1 MRKITLLLFT
11 IISLLISCSDD
22 DNTNPQEPLVL
33 DFEIS
38 VNSDSPPAEVTITNN
53 TTGAT
58 SYNWLFTNGTPTS
71 SIEETPDIITYI
83 NEGEF
88 IISLEATN
96 GTDTESISK
105 TFSLESNE
113 INYSG
118 EWIGTQFL
126 IDEPYDFNNDG
137 ILGTDYK
144 IELPCLIQNITLNS
158 DGTGLFKANIHSGQ
172 LDGSLICVEYQE
184 TPLTWNLNENGTIIL
199 LTIFDETA
207 EIVIVD
213 ENTVE
218 RFSEAL
224 LDEDIGISGK
234 VVYERE

>member
-1 MRKITLLLFT
+1 MRKITLLFT

-22 DNTNPQEPLVL
+22 DSTNPQEPLVL
-33 DFEIS
+33 EFEIS

-118 EWIGTQFL
+118 EWIGTMFL
-126 IDEPYDFNNDG
+126 VDEPYDFNGDG
-137 ILGTDYK
+137 TPGIDYK
-144 IELPCLIQNITLNS
+144 IELPCLIQDITLNE
-158 DGTGLFKANIHSGQ
+158 DGTGLFKANIHGGAVGN
-172 LDGSLICVEYQE
+172 LDCIEYSE
-184 TPLTWNLNENGTIIL
+184 TSITWEVSEDKTKIL
-199 LTIFDETA
+199 LNFSGNIL
-207 EIVIVD
+207 EIIIAD
-213 ENTVE
+213 ENKIE
-218 RFSEAL
+218 RFSDSL
-224 LDEDIGISGK
+224 LDSEIGISGRI
-234 VVYERE
+234 VFERQ